1 MEGDQRGCEL
11 GEELCVV
18 RFRDR
23 PDQATPPT
31 FVGATISKHRVVFLG
46 DLFAFAGGQLR
57 KSATLSMKLLARQRN
72 GLHGGMGQMFTWTMD
87 TTHECQHDPAH
98 LFLGIAEAED
108 IAAPGAEFLPVGPQ
122 FVDSNAS

>member
-23 PDQATPPT
+23 PDQATPPA
-31 FVGATISKHRVVFLG
+31 FVGATISKHRVVFIG
-46 DLFAFAGGQLR
+46 DLFAFAGGQLC
-57 KSATLSMKLLARQRN
+57 KSATLFMQLLVRQRN
-72 GLHGGMGQMFTWTMD
+72 GLHEEIGQVFAWTMD
-87 TTHECQHDPAH
+87 TTHECQHDPEH
-98 LFLGIAEAED
+98 LFLGIAEVED
-108 IAAPGAEFLPVGPQ
+108 IVAPGAKFLPVGPQ